1 MKILSDRKASVRQ
14 NLSHENYGSDEPTET
29 GSNRAFGCTVGAI
42 LMAIGAARAFIA
54 GAATPVSFLLIGA
67 GAGLVLFGI
76 AAPSRLAVLNRL
88 WLRLGV
94 VISKIV
100 NPIVMAILFY
110 FVISPMALV
119 MRMAGRRP
127 LGLATDPAAPSYWI
141 PREPPEGGK
150 ASMRRQF

>member
-1 MKILSDRKASVRQ
+1 VSR
-14 NLSHENYGSDEPTET
+14 NFSHEDYTGDQPTE
-29 GSNRAFGCTVGAI
+29 GSSDRAFGCTVGAI
-42 LMAIGAARAFIA
+42 LMAIGAARALIA
-54 GAATPVSFLLIGA
+54 GAVTPVSFLLIGA
-67 GAGLVLFGI
+67 GAALVLFGI

-110 FVISPMALV
+110 FVVSPMALV

-127 LGLATDPAAPSYWI
+127 LRLATDPAAPSYWI